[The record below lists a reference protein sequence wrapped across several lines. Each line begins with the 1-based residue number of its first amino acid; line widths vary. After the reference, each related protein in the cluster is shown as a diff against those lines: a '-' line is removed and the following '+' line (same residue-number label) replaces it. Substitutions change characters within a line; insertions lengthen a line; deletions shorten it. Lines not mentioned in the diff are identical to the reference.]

1 MVKCPPMKTYVARDV
16 DIKAAVRYEPETG
29 RFFSER
35 LAVFG
40 KEIGSI
46 NKSNGYYYLT
56 IYGVSYRASRVAWLC
71 VTGAWPKHHIDHIN
85 GDRTDNRF
93 LNLRDI
99 PRQANNQNIHRPF
112 KTNKTGFLGVDF
124 DKRNNRYRASIRHN
138 GSNRTLGRFDTPEE
152 AHEVY
157 LNAKR
162 RLHEGCTL

>member
-1 MVKCPPMKTYVARDV
+1 MQNHFTQKQLFGLVCYDRDTGVFSSVCPRYLGKPIGIARHGYWYVNVCGRAYR
-16 DIKAAVRYEPETG
+16 AA
-29 RFFSER
+29 R
-35 LAVFG
+35 LAWFYVH
-40 KEIGSI
+40 
-46 NKSNGYYYLT
+46 
-56 IYGVSYRASRVAWLC
+56 
-71 VTGAWPKHHIDHIN
+71 GAWPKHHIDHIN
-85 GDRTDNRF
+85 GDRLDNRIT
-93 LNLRDI
+93 NLRDI